1 MLLLFDDIDKVLI
14 VLRSTSSRVSIF
26 SFANIVG
33 APVEIATEIFTSIF
47 SLATKIVK
55 KLVNITKNE
64 KKA

>member
-1 MLLLFDDIDKVLI
+1 MLPLFDDIDKVSI
-14 VLRSTSSRVSIF
+14 VLPSTSSGVSIF

-33 APVEIATEIFTSIF
+33 ALVEIASEIFTSIF